1 MATYQH
7 DPDAELGEYCN
18 MLEAARDRLEA
29 AIGMTDEQ
37 INEILGVS
45 LEEFLA
51 KRERFVQD
59 KMIKLKHEL
68 KEERERNQVLEK
80 RELTIQAKSTHVG
93 RAATA
98 SSSSS
103 SVAAAGRAASK
114 KKKL

>member
-1 MATYQH
+1 
-7 DPDAELGEYCN
+7 

-80 RELTIQAKSTHVG
+80 RELAIQAKFTRVG

-98 SSSSS
+98 SSSSSSSS

-114 KKKL
+114 KKKLKNH